1 MINFIKSRGCVVKV
15 GTGNGGAFDISG
27 FPKGS
32 QGAPI
37 LLTSPNITDRDLVL
51 PITTLSNTK
60 ILYSFGTDFGQVGL
74 SGIICLG
81 AGGAGNQ
88 NLSSVRQ
95 WYEAN
100 SVGNKKGATPI
111 SVSIGSEAM
120 SIFVVGLS
128 IAEASP
134 QYNIVPFTIIGLK
147 A

>member
-1 MINFIKSRGCVVKV
+1 MTSFVKSRGCVVKI
-15 GTGNGGAFDISG
+15 GTGNGGTFDISG

-32 QGAPI
+32 EGAPI
-37 LLTSPNITDRDLVL
+37 LLTSPSIVERDLVL

-81 AGGAGNQ
+81 AEGAGNQ
-88 NLSSVRQ
+88 NLSTVKQ

-100 SVGNKKGATPI
+100 SVGNKKGAAPV
-111 SVSIGSEAM
+111 SVSMGSEAI
-120 SIFVVGLS
+120 STFIVGLTIS
-128 IAEASP
+128 EANP